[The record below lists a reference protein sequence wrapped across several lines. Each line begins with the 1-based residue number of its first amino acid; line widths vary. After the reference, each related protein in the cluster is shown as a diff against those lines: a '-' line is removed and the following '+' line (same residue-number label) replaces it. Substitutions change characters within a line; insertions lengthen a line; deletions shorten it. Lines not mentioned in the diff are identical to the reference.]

1 MDECPHK
8 LPFKCNPLLPPC
20 NALITTRLLPHKQL
34 ICKVTCCGLCKNKKL
49 LVNFNDLTYAFRH
62 TPVKNTITRPPHP
75 GAAVGIL
82 PSSVKVPVTSR
93 RRTATLRQPAMVTVT
108 SASSVSFGRRTC
120 GGCSWSQSGSGL
132 LGSARLGWCRF
143 TGLVGVSQLLLWVR
157 SPRHRGGS
165 QEPNGDTRVTLS
177 N

>member
-49 LVNFNDLTYAFRH
+49 LVNFNDLTYAFSH

-93 RRTATLRQPAMVTVT
+93 RRTATLRQPAMVNLRRMFVV
-108 SASSVSFGRRTC
+108 SVRVETAR
-120 GGCSWSQSGSGL
+120 
-132 LGSARLGWCRF
+132 LGSARLVSVYGFGGCESTSPLGAVTSSQGRL
-143 TGLVGVSQLLLWVR
+143 TGTEW
-157 SPRHRGGS
+157 RHTC
-165 QEPNGDTRVTLS
+165 DFI
-177 N
+177 